1 MELDRAARQ
10 QALYI
15 DGALR
20 TGCFLHHAVIA
31 TASIFSP
38 FGPSTKCTTQVC
50 RIRKQA

>member
-1 MELDRAARQ
+1 MGLDWAARQ

-38 FGPSTKCTTQVC
+38 FGPSTKRTTQVC
-50 RIRKQA
+50 HIKKQA